1 MTQRKLQP
9 STRLRHHRSAMAFSM
24 TCVRTSYKNNVG
36 ATFYDARISNY
47 TQFVFLP
54 KQLAI
59 FVVGNTA
66 TILKLDMTSFFLM
79 DSFTLPQPT
88 KPNIACRD
96 PRNCKEATEISLL
109 AMMPNEHMVWFC
121 YVHHFQYLNR
131 PPQHVESR
139 CMVPQV
145 GNLAEALVQWEN
157 PHFNSLDPRQS
168 ASILNAADGYTYISA
183 FAPDYVRIF
192 RAHMPD
198 WNGRVNWTGALVTDK
213 SRVFISEPAT
223 VLLTFE
229 TENEV
234 YFVLR
239 EESAASKSR
248 CIQAC
253 DNKGNPGMFEGSVSD
268 VARLVRIC
276 KGDRG
281 GLPHVSAENFGTFA
295 KSDLQCQAAD
305 RDGNYYTYTHI
316 SKAYWDN
323 STQRLYAVFTTEKWA
338 PMGSALCVY
347 TKLNIQSSFD
357 GPLLESSAVDTSL
370 PPTPVPNS
378 FVNICQRFNSMNLT
392 MEELDFGR
400 RLSLRYPNRYEPVYP
415 LYKRALFVQTGI
427 LWIHLQVYDLPPLPT
442 YFHFGNPARTT
453 IIWLGSKRSLDK
465 IVVYQPTNSIDTDD
479 SLPVVCKLN
488 EVHIGRS
495 LNILKQPLDVNE
507 QQKQHQERNRRHKG
521 RQVPKRSAK
530 ELYLKFWRL
539 NSHSSEIP
547 TAKEPAEEIREVK
560 VLFPRLFVIT
570 DRQIL
575 WLPLTDCSRSIGFE
589 ECLESK
595 DPHCGWSWR
604 DGQCMNGYD
613 ERNTHTA
620 SWFNTFSPSVDRR
633 RVEKTQCPLER
644 PTKHQKDAAWSPW
657 YRCRWLDVQGD
668 SPNPNSDTES
678 PVRTFS
684 RALGYC
690 QCRVC
695 LSQSECILGTQEVI
709 NCTRSERNWLDWSV
723 WSPCDLKTGVQTRER
738 RCRQN
743 AICVGS
749 SREQRFCS
757 EISVWSNPFQD
768 NKMSEHQ
775 DNKYEFFSIGFHV
788 LTAAEATS
796 ALYQTNQNQGLS
808 KVFQHLS
815 FRVSEKNV
823 IRFQRRVYRDVFV
836 HYISTNVH
844 SYFTHLNPKAK
855 RDENNQEPVIQKC
868 GIPKTHNKRQFT
880 ETSDPALS
888 MCDKKLY
895 GTKQNRLHF
904 RKRTELALSN
914 EVTIQYDCIWG
925 FAGKVFCP
933 YSYRSR
939 LNGHPPVLAYLFR
952 RTCSHLSD
960 VIGVPDPSNDDPVS
974 VQVVTIDPLAS
985 QEFPVSHI
993 CRPDG
998 YNRCTIEQSC
1008 KNPLPV
1014 SRLNSDW
1021 SNKTP
1026 NPANKC
1032 WNEVETDKVD
1042 WIEKPLNH
1050 CGRSLDPEARYQ
1062 ALLEKPP
1069 GGNTLERSDRK
1080 RTGFSRKFTASQ
1092 QPLLSGSPV
1101 PSPISIPS
1109 GLSTASMCI
1118 RDKFTFEHLTDPPED
1133 PKASLT
1139 QPPSMV
1145 LDLKHTNS
1153 PVLCM
1158 NKYLT
1163 ASGNCDSAE
1172 NSSVERSLNTPQ
1184 CGRNSEHRK
1193 GVEPNCFHENN

>member
-1 MTQRKLQP
+1 MWK
-9 STRLRHHRSAMAFSM
+9 TRLSSFVLGSKTFLVVFPIFHLLCSFCASEKQTSTSVLKNATLTSTAALNRPSESLPIDRDIQDSATLDMELNAEAVVQKFPETAIISSWKL
-24 TCVRTSYKNNVG
+24 TDYRVLYIEDLLQNNVG

-96 PRNCKEATEISLL
+96 PKNCKEATEISLL

-253 DNKGNPGMFEGSVSD
+253 DNKGNAGMFEGSVSD

-400 RLSLRYPNRYEPVYP
+400 RLSLRYPNRYEAVYP
-415 LYKRALFVQTGI
+415 LYRRALFVQTGI

-453 IIWLGSKRSLDK
+453 IIWLGSKISLDK
-465 IVVYQPTNSIDTDD
+465 IVVYQPTNSMDADN

-495 LNILKQPLDVNE
+495 LNILKQPFDAND
-507 QQKQHQERNRRHKG
+507 QQKQHQERIRRHKG
-521 RQVPKRSAK
+521 RQYLKRSAK

-539 NSHSSEIP
+539 NSQSSEIP

-575 WLPLTDCSRSIGFE
+575 WLPLTDCSRSTGFE

-644 PTKHQKDAAWSPW
+644 PTKHQKDTAWSPW

-668 SPNPNSDTES
+668 PPYPNSDTES
-678 PVRTFS
+678 PIRTFS
-684 RALGYC
+684 RPLGHC

-695 LSQSECILGTQEVI
+695 LSQLECILGTQEVI

-738 RCRQN
+738 RCRPN

-757 EISVWSNPFQD
+757 EISVWSNSFQD
-768 NKMSEHQ
+768 NKMS
-775 DNKYEFFSIGFHV
+775 DK
-788 LTAAEATS
+788 
-796 ALYQTNQNQGLS
+796 
-808 KVFQHLS
+808 LS
-815 FRVSEKNV
+815 FSPQARIKPATIMANLNGDSFSVAYV
-823 IRFQRRVYRDVFV
+823 ILIALCCLLIGVF
-836 HYISTNVH
+836 I
-844 SYFTHLNPKAK
+844 
-855 RDENNQEPVIQKC
+855 
-868 GIPKTHNKRQFT
+868 
-880 ETSDPALS
+880 TS
-888 MCDKKLY
+888 
-895 GTKQNRLHF
+895 F
-904 RKRTELALSN
+904 
-914 EVTIQYDCIWG
+914 
-925 FAGKVFCP
+925 VFC
-933 YSYRSR
+933 
-939 LNGHPPVLAYLFR
+939 LFPR
-952 RTCSHLSD
+952 
-960 VIGVPDPSNDDPVS
+960 
-974 VQVVTIDPLAS
+974 
-985 QEFPVSHI
+985 FSHI

-998 YNRCTIEQSC
+998 YNRCTIEQTC
-1008 KNPLPV
+1008 KHPLHV
-1014 SRLNSDW
+1014 SRLTSEW
-1021 SNKTP
+1021 SNNAP

-1032 WNEVETDKVD
+1032 WNEVETDKVN
-1042 WIEKPLNH
+1042 WIEKPLNN

-1062 ALLEKPP
+1062 ALLENPP
-1069 GGNTLERSDRK
+1069 GGNKLERSDRR
-1080 RTGFSRKFTASQ
+1080 RTGFSRRFTASQ

-1109 GLSTASMCI
+1109 GLSTASMCV
-1118 RDKFTFEHLTDPPED
+1118 RDKFTFEHLIDPPED

-1139 QPPSMV
+1139 QPPSLV

-1153 PVLCM
+1153 PTTCM
-1158 NKYLT
+1158 SKYCT
-1163 ASGNCDSAE
+1163 TSGHCESAE
-1172 NSSVERSLNTPQ
+1172 NSSVERSLNIPH
-1184 CGRNSEHRK
+1184 CARNSLVCGEQR
-1193 GVEPNCFHENN
+1193 HENN

>member
-1 MTQRKLQP
+1 LLQ
-9 STRLRHHRSAMAFSM
+9 
-24 TCVRTSYKNNVG
+24 NNVG

-357 GPLLESSAVDTSL
+357 GPLLESSAVDMSL

-539 NSHSSEIP
+539 NSQSSEIP
-547 TAKEPAEEIREVK
+547 TTKEPAEEIREVK
-560 VLFPRLFVIT
+560 VLSSSAVHIQWPCRDLNPGHLTCEASV
-570 DRQIL
+570 
-575 WLPLTDCSRSIGFE
+575 LPLLHKRTLDACEFSRLNRRKCSHLSDVIGVPIPQNPKCNQNVAHWVSGVPDWRVNRSSQPGH
-589 ECLESK
+589 LLGRRSMYRA
-595 DPHCGWSWR
+595 HQSHR
-604 DGQCMNGYD
+604 
-613 ERNTHTA
+613 
-620 SWFNTFSPSVDRR
+620 SSVNTFACSDV
-633 RVEKTQCPLER
+633 KIQMR
-644 PTKHQKDAAWSPW
+644 PTCVGGVVVTRSP
-657 YRCRWLDVQGD
+657 RMSDVRG
-668 SPNPNSDTES
+668 SNPGTATGYALLMSSNKSETGVQCFTLVWTHRDNYA
-678 PVRTFS
+678 RTGGQQFK
-684 RALGYC
+684 REWC
-690 QCRVC
+690 
-695 LSQSECILGTQEVI
+695 
-709 NCTRSERNWLDWSV
+709 SERNWLDWSV

-768 NKMSEHQ
+768 NKMS
-775 DNKYEFFSIGFHV
+775 DK
-788 LTAAEATS
+788 
-796 ALYQTNQNQGLS
+796 
-808 KVFQHLS
+808 LS
-815 FRVSEKNV
+815 FSPQARIKPATIMANLNGDSFSVAYV
-823 IRFQRRVYRDVFV
+823 ILIALCCLLIGVF
-836 HYISTNVH
+836 I
-844 SYFTHLNPKAK
+844 
-855 RDENNQEPVIQKC
+855 
-868 GIPKTHNKRQFT
+868 
-880 ETSDPALS
+880 TS
-888 MCDKKLY
+888 
-895 GTKQNRLHF
+895 F
-904 RKRTELALSN
+904 
-914 EVTIQYDCIWG
+914 
-925 FAGKVFCP
+925 VFC
-933 YSYRSR
+933 
-939 LNGHPPVLAYLFR
+939 LFPR
-952 RTCSHLSD
+952 
-960 VIGVPDPSNDDPVS
+960 
-974 VQVVTIDPLAS
+974 
-985 QEFPVSHI
+985 FSHI